1 MYIHITIHVYTYI
14 YIYIYKYSYSLKLYT
29 SSKVKYLKSF
39 GDKARLSLGVSGYI
53 DVYSLSLG
61 YIYIYIYIYIWVNPV
76 SRIYSII
83 ALFLLATSQAYVKQH
98 ACSRGN
104 SYRSEQFNGAPTK
117 LSTVD
122 VE

>member
-1 MYIHITIHVYTYI
+1 MYIHI

-61 YIYIYIYIYIWVNPV
+61 YIYIYIWVNPV